1 MFLALILFASI
12 VADGP
17 CTGPDISEL
26 ANLSAL
32 PGDYAASP
40 VVPELQSDVMKR
52 LTHHSLVPIEES
64 FARIAAGNQNL
75 AKRQHYY
82 LARVGYLGAWTPD
95 MKGRNPLAIYLTLQ
109 ADADGVGYVTSRL
122 LSRDN
127 GVGEFAVV
135 LASPTP
141 LKRIVSSCDA
151 AT

>member
-1 MFLALILFASI
+1 MSLALILFASM

-26 ANLSAL
+26 ANLASL
-32 PGDYAASP
+32 PGDYVASP
-40 VVPELQSDVMKR
+40 ALPELQPYMMKR
-52 LTHHSLVPIEES
+52 LAHQSLVPIDETV
-64 FARIAAGNQNL
+64 ARTATGNQNL

-82 LARVGYLGAWTPD
+82 LARVGYLGAWTAD
-95 MKGRNPLAIYLTLQ
+95 MKGRNPLDIDLTLQ
-109 ADADGVGYVTSRL
+109 VDADGVGYVTSRL

-127 GVGEFAVV
+127 GVGEFAAV
-135 LASPTP
+135 LASATP